1 MRYVYE
7 FRLQF
12 FELKDDGSLRSL
24 YGVNDRGKFYSKKE
38 RAIQRFNRSCE
49 RSVSENSAVETDLF
63 DEVFAKVPDLIAAK
77 AFICGGGILVACR
90 FVQRHYLQ

>member
-12 FELKDDGSLRSL
+12 FELNDDGSLHSL
-24 YGVNDRGKFYSKKE
+24 YGVNDRGDFYSKKE
-38 RAIQRFNRSCE
+38 RAIERFNKSCE
-49 RSVSENSAVETDLF
+49 RALSENSAVETDLF
-63 DEVFAKVPDLIAAK
+63 DDVFAKVSNIIAAK

-90 FVQRHYLQ
+90 FVQRHYLE